1 MSQST
6 TLQELA
12 DAALSDETEAP
23 ESGDQFVTAE
33 SLRKLLRK
41 RRRDEAAPADE
52 VSETTD
58 TVGEHTYYYD
68 VDHVV
73 LYLDTYGH
81 LPENYITKDEARAL
95 GWEGGS
101 VEVYQEG
108 AAIGG
113 DRFGNREGLLP
124 EQTGR
129 SYTECDINTDGTDF
143 PRGRAADLLERR
155 AVFLHVRPLRELY
168 RAHRRRRDGRMEPLS
183 FTIDCR
189 ELVSC
194 AAAHDCFAR
203 ILPARRL
210 RAESRRALRRADES
224 AAVRIT
230 LCGHELPLS
239 PARRI
244 RGKSCCRSS
253 ATQHGIT
260 KISSSRRI
268 RNFLSISHCL
278 SILQESGQF
287 FLVEIVNLQSTALSD
302 KIRNMNEL

>member
-1 MSQST
+1 MKKKLLALLLALACLLALTGCQVVDTAQIVEKSVT

-23 ESGDQFVTAE
+23 ESGDQFVTTE
-33 SLRKLLRK
+33 SPEEAPQ
-41 RRRDEAAPADE
+41 DEAAPADE

-129 SYTECDINTDGTDF
+129 SYTECDINTDGADS
-143 PRGRAADLLERR
+143 RGAERLI
-155 AVFLHVRPLRELY
+155 FSNDGLY
-168 RAHRRRRDGRMEPLS
+168 FYTSDHYAS
-183 FTIDCR
+183 FT
-189 ELVSC
+189 ELTV
-194 AAAHDCFAR
+194 DGGTVVW
-203 ILPARRL
+203 
-210 RAESRRALRRADES
+210 SR
-224 AAVRIT
+224 
-230 LCGHELPLS
+230 
-239 PARRI
+239 
-244 RGKSCCRSS
+244 
-253 ATQHGIT
+253 
-260 KISSSRRI
+260 
-268 RNFLSISHCL
+268 
-278 SILQESGQF
+278 
-287 FLVEIVNLQSTALSD
+287 
-302 KIRNMNEL
+302 